1 LESLLRWRSTI
12 TAVVMGCAQLSKW
25 GTFFFT
31 LRGGTFHSAN
41 RHTQKKPDPRSI
53 KFDTQPHCLVLRWGT
68 YANMTRPPPP
78 DERPPFLSDCISPPP
93 VHWQSFKQPSLCR
106 CPFAPDTIKWCAM
119 VGYGSQGCVF
129 KVQFGNKG
137 PFAVKIVR
145 RQTPTASS
153 ATAS

>member
-1 LESLLRWRSTI
+1 MRDAYYVDEQERYIAASWRRVGVAGRLSCPVAGTGLYLFCRNGTLGI
-12 TAVVMGCAQLSKW
+12 YGLAGSYRVQCQL
-25 GTFFFT
+25 
-31 LRGGTFHSAN
+31 
-41 RHTQKKPDPRSI
+41 
-53 KFDTQPHCLVLRWGT
+53 GT

-93 VHWQSFKQPSLCR
+93 VHWQSFKQPSLRR

-129 KVQFGNKG
+129 RVQFGNKG